1 MPPTTF
7 RELRLEEVVV
17 RKHIHTACL
26 FLLALVA
33 SGAVL
38 VHLRA
43 VLVPFVLA
51 MGLFYS
57 LLPIVD
63 LLSAQPSARR
73 SHSPRGCLNPQVREN
88 DPSAA
93 TRTPNPTPET
103 LTSKPYT
110 RCADTN
116 TVSAATTRTTTR
128 GATVHILKSA
138 LYSEFLYQVH

>member
-93 TRTPNPTPET
+93 TTPLPEHQTLKTKPET
-103 LTSKPYT
+103 L
-110 RCADTN
+110 N
-116 TVSAATTRTTTR
+116 
-128 GATVHILKSA
+128 
-138 LYSEFLYQVH
+138 QVRKHDRVCGYDEDDYKGRDGTHSQKCSL

>member
-38 VHLRA
+38 VHLRS

-63 LLSAQPSARR
+63 LLSAQPSTRR

-93 TRTPNPTPET
+93 TTPLQEHQTEPRNSKLLT
-103 LTSKPYT
+103 L
-110 RCADTN
+110 
-116 TVSAATTRTTTR
+116 
-128 GATVHILKSA
+128 H
-138 LYSEFLYQVH
+138 QVRKHDRVCGYDEDDYKGRDGTHSQKFSL